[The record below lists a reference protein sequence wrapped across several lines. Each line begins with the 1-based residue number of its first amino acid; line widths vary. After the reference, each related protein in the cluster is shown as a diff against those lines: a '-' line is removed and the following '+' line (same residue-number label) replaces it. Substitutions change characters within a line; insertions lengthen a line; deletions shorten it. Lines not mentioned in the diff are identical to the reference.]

1 MVFTLIDGLVTGT
14 MYGLFALGIVLV
26 YRGTRVI
33 NFAAPAI
40 GSLGLFVAQFLHV
53 ERGTT
58 WVTAAVIG
66 LLAAGSTTL
75 AFERF
80 VVRRMRDAEPLAIA
94 VATIGLMLLIISGEL
109 VVFGGSPR
117 NLPAPVEGA
126 AFTLAG
132 VPMTWTKLLS
142 IVVAIALAVALTQF
156 LRRTDFGLGVQA
168 AAMDAQA
175 VQLVGVRLNQ
185 VNAFVWTVGGMS
197 AVVAALLVLP
207 TIGGFAPGTVTAVF
221 FLPAVAGALVGGLDD
236 LGGAFVGGVVIGLLT
251 QFAEFLLLTTQFP
264 GASQLAVFLAILV
277 TLLLAPSGVV
287 ARLRPILAGEA

>member
-1 MVFTLIDGLVTGT
+1 MAFTLIDGLVTGT

-40 GSLGLFVAQFLHV
+40 GSLGLYVTHFLHV

-58 WVTAAVIG
+58 WVTAAMVG
-66 LLAAGSTTL
+66 LLAAGATML

-109 VVFGGSPR
+109 VLFGASPR
-117 NLPAPVEGA
+117 RLPDPVEGA
-126 AFTLAG
+126 AFILTG

-142 IVVAIALAVALTQF
+142 IAVAVTLAVALTQF
-156 LRRTDFGLGVQA
+156 LKRTDFGLGVQA

-185 VNAFVWTVGGMS
+185 INAFVWAVGGMS

-207 TIGGFAPGTVTAVF
+207 TIGGFQPGTVTALF
-221 FLPAVAGALVGGLDD
+221 FLPAVAGALVGGLDN
-236 LGGAFVGGVVIGLLT
+236 LTGAFVGGVVIGMLT
-251 QFAEFLLLTTQFP
+251 QFADRLLLTTNFP
-264 GASQLAVFLAILV
+264 GASELAVFLAILL
-277 TLLLAPSGVV
+277 TLLLAPRGVI